1 MKKGYR
7 ICFVEIKHTSKC
19 ISNPGNEKRSML
31 QLKRNSQ
38 GEKTV
43 KIPAG
48 KFCRAVPRHATTQRC
63 SFVYQSSPSPDVH
76 GINKPV
82 HIPCL
87 TGKQYFKS
95 IINICL

>member
-38 GEKTV
+38 GEKQSKSQLENSVEQFQDMLQLRGVLLCTN
-43 KIPAG
+43 PAPHQMSM
-48 KFCRAVPRHATTQRC
+48 V
-63 SFVYQSSPSPDVH
+63 
-76 GINKPV
+76 
-82 HIPCL
+82 
-87 TGKQYFKS
+87 
-95 IINICL
+95 